1 MKKLLLFIL
10 SLLIGLGML
19 FWVLQ
24 MVGPDEFK
32 RDLEVFKGS
41 DGLIIL
47 ALSILI
53 IITGAWRW
61 KEVLRGM
68 GANIPLRK
76 MIAPFLAG
84 FSVMFLAPVLIW
96 GGEALRAYILKTR
109 DNVPWSKGMASVIID
124 RILEWTANLAI
135 IFLGGTIFVIRNGI
149 PSDKITWLFLA
160 LIAVLAIF
168 LIYFFIKCYKK
179 ESIVSVL
186 FRKKNLWDV
195 EKEIFKFF
203 KKSKGA
209 VWKAIFLSFLRAL
222 IMYVRVWFLV
232 AFLGKTISAAF
243 ALAVLGFS
251 YLAVMIP
258 IPTALGIHEAIQSF
272 VFNSMGLGFST
283 AAAFTMI
290 VRAAD
295 LIISLIGVV
304 LLFRFGIIIIKDKIL
319 NKIDNLTEE

>member
-1 MKKLLLFIL
+1 
-10 SLLIGLGML
+10 ML

-47 ALSILI
+47 ALSILT

-61 KEVLRGM
+61 KEVLKGM
-68 GANIPLRK
+68 GTNIPLKK

-109 DNVPWSKGMASVIID
+109 DDVPWSKGMSSVIID

-135 IFLGGTIFVIRNGI
+135 IFLGGAIFVIRNGI
-149 PSDKITWLFLA
+149 PSDKMTWLFLA
-160 LIAVLAIF
+160 LIVLLAVF
-168 LIYFFIKCYKK
+168 LIYFFVKCYKK
-179 ESIVSVL
+179 ESIVSTI
-186 FRKKNLWDV
+186 FRKKNLFDV

-203 KKSKGA
+203 KKSKTA

-258 IPTALGIHEAIQSF
+258 IPTALGTHEAIQSF
-272 VFNSMGLGFST
+272 AFNSIGLGFS
-283 AAAFTMI
+283 AATAFTMI
-290 VRAAD
+290 IRAAD
-295 LIISLIGVV
+295 LIISLAGIIF
-304 LLFRFGIIIIKDKIL
+304 LFKFGIIIIKDKIL
-319 NKIDNLTEE
+319 NKIDDLTE